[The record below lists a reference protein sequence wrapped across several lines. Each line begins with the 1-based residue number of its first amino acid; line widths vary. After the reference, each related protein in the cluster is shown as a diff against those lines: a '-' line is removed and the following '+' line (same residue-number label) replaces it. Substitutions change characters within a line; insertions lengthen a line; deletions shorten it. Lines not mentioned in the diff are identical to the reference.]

1 MALILRGGGPSLFGH
16 LIFFQS
22 LVMASIF
29 GGRNVPQGCDRCSR
43 EPIPKSAVTVLSVR
57 RSVRRAGTSPVESLR
72 HRGGMRDEPFCAV
85 YRVGI
90 FSGCQPC
97 FQTGVGLLSSKDQ
110 FSMLGNG

>member
-72 HRGGMRDEPFCAV
+72 HRGGMRDEPFV
-85 YRVGI
+85 PFTELEFFRDVSLVLKLELDY
-90 FSGCQPC
+90 
-97 FQTGVGLLSSKDQ
+97 
-110 FSMLGNG
+110 